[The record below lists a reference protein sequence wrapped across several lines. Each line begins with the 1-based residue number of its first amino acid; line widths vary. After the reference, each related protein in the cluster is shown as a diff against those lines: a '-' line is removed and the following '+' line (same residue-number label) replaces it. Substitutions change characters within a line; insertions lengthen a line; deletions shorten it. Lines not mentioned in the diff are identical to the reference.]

1 MAFRRKICWSCMMLF
16 CAILM
21 VVWGL
26 TSCNKVNFDELKSI
40 PTIETKED
48 QKYRVY
54 YRKDFGL
61 RFGHQIG
68 NNSVK
73 IDVPTSVQ
81 IMMLDGSFREVD
93 YYFFRKFNNWFKDVK
108 FQNGIMAI
116 NQNET
121 LDCDNFAMLYKSLMS
136 VASYKSKI
144 EQELA
149 VALVVVEQKNEFGG
163 IPGTGG
169 LHMLNLIFTSRAWYI
184 FEPQTGEYIELQNY
198 PNQKY
203 IRTIII

>member
-1 MAFRRKICWSCMMLF
+1 MAFRRKICWSCLALF
-16 CAILM
+16 AVILS
-21 VVWGL
+21 VIGL
-26 TSCNKVNFDELKSI
+26 LVACNETNFEELKSI
-40 PTIETKED
+40 PQIEQSD
-48 QKYRVY
+48 YQKYRIY
-54 YRKDFGL
+54 KRQDLGL

-73 IDVPTSVQ
+73 IDVPTNVS
-81 IMMLDGSFREVD
+81 IMMLDGAFREVD
-93 YYFFRKFNNWFKDVK
+93 YFFFRKFNNWFKNVK

-136 VASYKSKI
+136 VSSYKSKVDH
-144 EQELA
+144 EPA
-149 VALVVVEQKNEFGG
+149 VALVVVEQRHAFGG
-163 IPGTGG
+163 VPAGA
-169 LHMLNLIFTSRAWYI
+169 LHMLNLVFTSRAWYI
-184 FEPQTGEYIELQNY
+184 FEPQTGEYIELENY